1 MTMAEM
7 NPHATVHIE
16 LVRHAYNLLIH
27 ALIRNAADGYG
38 ANLLTNPIKALVA
51 KIESQTRLFVS
62 VGSGG
67 DPIEYA
73 EIQLL
78 EHEAAEVIWQLVLRM
93 AGLDVPSKDYYALL
107 QTKRNGD

>member
-1 MTMAEM
+1 MTTAER

-16 LVRHAYNLLIH
+16 LIRHAYNLLFH
-27 ALIRNAADGYG
+27 ALVRNATDGYG
-38 ANLLTNPIKALVA
+38 ANLLANPIKTLVA

-62 VGSGG
+62 AGIGG
-67 DPIEYA
+67 EPIEYA

-78 EHEAAEVIWQLVLRM
+78 EHEAAEVIWQLILHTASLETPCR
-93 AGLDVPSKDYYALL
+93 DYYAMV